1 LPPVRRAGLVFQADP
16 KFLKI
21 EQNPAKAEQRKS
33 KENPWIRLDLLVRI
47 VPFQRVAPTPGHF
60 FSRLGLP
67 PQHHGGNVE
76 YARFCPAAFGAR
88 LLALLSID
96 MVMVRGTV
104 TWVSIFR
111 KQLFENPD
119 SRIWRVDLPRRSG
132 LGLPDA
138 GESRTGHAPLCFD
151 QASDEGRIHR
161 GWSARAS
168 AKPDRVLSLLGNAFA

>member
-1 LPPVRRAGLVFQADP
+1 MGCADTWP
-16 KFLKI
+16 FFL
-21 EQNPAKAEQRKS
+21 S
-33 KENPWIRLDLLVRI
+33 SRI
-47 VPFQRVAPTPGHF
+47 TP
-60 FSRLGLP
+60 
-67 PQHHGGNVE
+67 QDHGGNVE

-151 QASDEGRIHR
+151 QAIDEGRIHR

-168 AKPDRVLSLLGNAFA
+168 AKPDRVLSLS